1 MKNAY
6 GVEPTRYM
14 KRNESN
20 WAIKCNPYDGPIFGN
35 DYCYDIYIDD
45 HCNRTESCY
54 IKNDG
59 KHEYECHPQY
69 QSSLYVNTNE
79 PNNRNYFSVLDY
91 EVYTYNY
98 FF

>member
-35 DYCYDIYIDD
+35 YDGYNIYIDD

-91 EVYTYNY
+91 EVFTHL
-98 FF
+98 